1 MEEIYYFAEEDKA
14 RNFSWELMK
23 LPEGKVKID
32 KVLVAGVNPPYGFEI
47 TVRYWSDET
56 KDLIDKINSDCSWDV
71 IAEDSE
77 DAFEPDRE
85 WYEDSFDDDG
95 GYWAKELVR
104 RDAALLEAL
113 AKGSLIKSALMDD
126 PDACDDVDDIIYGL
140 AMALTA
146 SRPGPTSETLNF
158 VMKKINKE
166 ERFTSYE

>member
-1 MEEIYYFAEEDKA
+1 MENIYYFADEDKA

-32 KVLVAGVNPPYGFEI
+32 KVLVAGTEPPYGFEI
-47 TVRYWSDET
+47 TVRYWSEET
-56 KDLIDKINSDCSWDV
+56 EDLIEKINSDCSWDV
-71 IAEDSE
+71 VADDSE
-77 DAFEPDRE
+77 E
-85 WYEDSFDDDG
+85 SFDDDG
-95 GYWAKELVR
+95 GYWEKELVR

-113 AKGSLIKSALMDD
+113 VKGSLIKAALMDD
-126 PDACDDVDDIIYGL
+126 PDACDDVDDMIYGL